1 MMQETEDERI
11 PRWSNKINLEKE
23 RSWTISCRVE
33 ECQGLG
39 LERGSGNCYIAVT
52 IIQDLGPVPFLFES
66 ASVD

>member
-11 PRWSNKINLEKE
+11 PRQSNKISLEKE

-39 LERGSGNCYIAVT
+39 LEKGSGNCYIAVT
-52 IIQDLGPVPFLFES
+52 VIRDLGSVPFLLES